1 MDNSQLFQANFDL
14 LIIDEA
20 HRLSNKT
27 SGMYQIVED
36 FIKRTKIDSIFELTG
51 TMIKNDP
58 SNLYNILKLID
69 ADITKDWVGYMQKY
83 CGAKQIFRNKKERDY
98 YTNIFLKEHKKT
110 EWVQLTY
117 NEKQQLNDYLSQVC
131 KKIWIMG
138 EPQNLNE
145 LGERIKHLYYR
156 ETNEEMLKNIK
167 VNKEII
173 AYNLTQNEKRMYNN
187 AWDEYINNSTEKN
200 IDNLIQ
206 NHKLIEGSIFR
217 QYLAD
222 FMVTRTIDL
231 AEKEIDLGK
240 RIIIFCCFDK
250 ELYSLQKHFGDRC
263 VVYNG
268 KMTLKKKDETLK
280 KFKNDNSIKVFIGNI
295 QAASVGLNLNECS
308 VVIFNN
314 ISFVP
319 SDNDQACARV
329 LRLGQ
334 TKDVNIYFQSFNDTY
349 MTRMFE
355 ILDIKNEIISSVI
368 TDEKTNNTLE
378 NKSNK

>member
-1 MDNSQLFQANFDL
+1 
-14 LIIDEA
+14 
-20 HRLSNKT
+20 
-27 SGMYQIVED
+27 
-36 FIKRTKIDSIFELTG
+36 
-51 TMIKNDP
+51 
-58 SNLYNILKLID
+58 
-69 ADITKDWVGYMQKY
+69 
-83 CGAKQIFRNKKERDY
+83 
-98 YTNIFLKEHKKT
+98 
-110 EWVQLTY
+110 
-117 NEKQQLNDYLSQVC
+117 
-131 KKIWIMG
+131 MG
-138 EPQNLNE
+138 EPQNLDE

-173 AYNLTQNEKRMYNN
+173 TYNLTQNEKRLYNN

-200 IDNLIQ
+200 VDNLIQ

-231 AEKEIDLGK
+231 AEKEINLGK

-250 ELYSLQKHFGDRC
+250 ELYSLQEHFGDRC

-280 KFKNDNSIKVFIGNI
+280 KFKNDDSIKVFIGNI

-355 ILDIKNEIISSVI
+355 ILDIKNEIINSVI
-368 TDEKTNNTLE
+368 TDEK
-378 NKSNK
+378 NK